1 MIQRLSEMNLPHF
14 PLLSD
19 KEMMEYLHA
28 AKEGDTAARERLI
41 NCNLK
46 LIFNLVQRF
55 SHRGYEMEDLF
66 QIGTIG
72 LIKAID
78 KFDFSYGVKFSTY
91 AVPMIIGEI
100 RRFLRDDHPVKVPRS
115 YKELVYK
122 VNRARD
128 ELSATLGREATIGE
142 IAASIGVDRD
152 EIVAALE
159 AIQSPTSIYDTLY
172 QDDSDPIYVLDQL
185 SEEKGPEAG
194 WFEKIALNEVLDKL
208 PEREKRV
215 LLMRFFEDKTQSQI
229 ASLLNL
235 SQVQISRI
243 ERAALLRIR
252 QLAEVNDGSD
262 LDKKDNTPSS
272 E

>member
-1 MIQRLSEMNLPHF
+1 MIQRLTEMNLPHF

-19 KEMMEYLHA
+19 KEMMLNLHA
-28 AKEGDTAARERLI
+28 AKEGDTEARERLI

-55 SHRGYEMEDLF
+55 AHRGYEIEDLF

-78 KFDFSYGVKFSTY
+78 KFDFTYGVKFSTY

-122 VNRARD
+122 VNRSRD

-142 IAASIGVDRD
+142 IATNIGVDRD

-185 SEEKGPEAG
+185 SAEKGLDPS
-194 WFEKIALNEVLDKL
+194 WFENIALKEALDKL

-229 ASLLNL
+229 ASLLQL

-243 ERAALLRIR
+243 ERAALHKIR
-252 QLAEVNDGSD
+252 QLSQINDSSD
-262 LDKKDNTPSS
+262 LVDPDFTHLD
-272 E
+272 

>member
-1 MIQRLSEMNLPHF
+1 MIQRLTEMNLPRF

-19 KEMMEYLHA
+19 EEMMLNLHA
-28 AKEGDTAARERLI
+28 AKDGNNEARELLI

-55 SHRGYEMEDLF
+55 AHRGYEIEDLF

-78 KFDFSYGVKFSTY
+78 KFDFTYGVKFSTY

-122 VNRARD
+122 VNRSKD
-128 ELSATLGREATIGE
+128 ELTSTLGREPTIGE
-142 IAASIGVDRD
+142 ISAAIGVDRD
-152 EIVAALE
+152 DIVSALE
-159 AIQSPTSIYDTLY
+159 AVQTPTSIHDTLY
-172 QDDSDPIYVLDQL
+172 QDDSDPIYLLDQL
-185 SEEKGPEAG
+185 SDEKELDPS
-194 WFEKIALNEVLDKL
+194 WFEKIALKEVLDKL
-208 PEREKRV
+208 PDREKRV
-215 LLMRFFEDKTQSQI
+215 LLMRFFEDKTQSEI
-229 ASLLNL
+229 AGILSL

-243 ERAALLRIR
+243 ERAALHRIR
-252 QLAEVNDGSD
+252 QLMQINDISG
-262 LDKKDNTPSS
+262 L
-272 E
+272 

>member
-1 MIQRLSEMNLPHF
+1 MIQRLTEMNLPRF

-19 KEMMEYLHA
+19 EEMMDLLHR
-28 AKEGDTAARERLI
+28 AKEGDTEARERLI

-55 SHRGYEMEDLF
+55 SHRGYELEDLF

-78 KFDFSYGVKFSTY
+78 KFDFTYGVKFSTY

-122 VNRARD
+122 VNRAR
-128 ELSATLGREATIGE
+128 ESLAGTLGREPTIGE
-142 IAASIGVDRD
+142 IAENIEVDRED
-152 EIVAALE
+152 IVSALE
-159 AIQSPTSIYDTLY
+159 AVQSPTSIHDTLY
-172 QDDSDPIYVLDQL
+172 QDDSDPIYILDQL
-185 SEEKGPEAG
+185 PLEKDLEPS
-194 WFEKIALNEVLDKL
+194 WFEKIALKEVLDKL
-208 PEREKRV
+208 PEREKSV
-215 LLMRFFEDKTQSQI
+215 LYMRFFEDKTQSEI
-229 ASLLNL
+229 ATQLNL

-243 ERAALLRIR
+243 ERAALHRIR
-252 QLAEVNDGSD
+252 ELLQVPQSPFEA
-262 LDKKDNTPSS
+262 
-272 E
+272 

>member
-1 MIQRLSEMNLPHF
+1 MNLPHF

-19 KEMMEYLHA
+19 KEMMLNLHA
-28 AKEGDTAARERLI
+28 AKDGDTAARERLI

-55 SHRGYEMEDLF
+55 AHRGYEIEDLF

-78 KFDFSYGVKFSTY
+78 KFDFTYGVKFSTY

-122 VNRARD
+122 VNRSRD
-128 ELSATLGREATIGE
+128 ELSAMLGREATIGE
-142 IAASIGVDRD
+142 IATNIGVDRD

-172 QDDSDPIYVLDQL
+172 QDDSDPIFVLDQL
-185 SEEKGPEAG
+185 STEKELDPS
-194 WFEKIALNEVLDKL
+194 WFENIALKEALDKL
-208 PEREKRV
+208 PERERRV

-229 ASLLNL
+229 ASLLQL

-243 ERAALLRIR
+243 ERAALHKIR
-252 QLAEVNDGSD
+252 QLSQINDCSD
-262 LDKKDNTPSS
+262 FTPPD
-272 E
+272 

>member
-1 MIQRLSEMNLPHF
+1 MIQRLSDMNLPRF
-14 PLLSD
+14 PLLSEQ
-19 KEMMEYLHA
+19 EMMELLHKA
-28 AKEGDTAARERLI
+28 QKGDIDARERLV

-46 LIFNLVQRF
+46 LIFNLIQRF
-55 SHRGYEMEDLF
+55 AHRGYELEDLF

-115 YKELVYK
+115 YKEMVYK
-122 VNRARD
+122 INKSREKLAI
-128 ELSATLGREATIGE
+128 ELKREATINE
-142 IAASIGVDRD
+142 IAADIGVGSED
-152 EIVAALE
+152 IITALE
-159 AIQSPTSIYDTLY
+159 AVQTPTSIHDTLY

-185 SEEKGPEAG
+185 PLEKDENPA

-208 PEREKRV
+208 PEREKHV
-215 LLMRFFEDKTQSQI
+215 LMLRFFEDKTQSEI
-229 ASLLNL
+229 AKSMNL

-243 ERAALLRIR
+243 ERAALHRLRTI
-252 QLAEVNDGSD
+252 LSD
-262 LDKKDNTPSS
+262 EFRSDDADK
-272 E
+272 